1 MLKEIVQ
8 GEKMTTEIV
17 DEVQDEPGGKVGV
30 VAHQGTVDGV
40 GVLREVM
47 QVVEGDTKMITAIGI
62 DGVDT
67 QRMRMS
73 IEMKML

>member
-30 VAHQGTVDGV
+30 VAHQGNVDGV